1 MDLRAL
7 GRHPSFILLGLLLGI
22 GALTVHAATRVTS
35 QPLPLAA
42 LACAQLGVPVAA
54 ATLGTQLHLLAPGE
68 AAALMLGALVTIA
81 AAIVAGTLAARAGL
95 TSAARRPTPATGT
108 PGSGP

>member
-1 MDLRAL
+1 
-7 GRHPSFILLGLLLGI
+7 
-22 GALTVHAATRVTS
+22 
-35 QPLPLAA
+35 
-42 LACAQLGVPVAA
+42 
-54 ATLGTQLHLLAPGE
+54 
-68 AAALMLGALVTIA
+68 MLGALVTIA